1 MTNTD
6 HVIEVINY
14 IFSQQHGNMSGCTLF
29 FFTYKVNITFILVK
43 DKIYHSCAY
52 KNRMA

>member
-1 MTNTD
+1 MAICLA
-6 HVIEVINY
+6 VL
-14 IFSQQHGNMSGCTLF
+14 C

>member
-1 MTNTD
+1 MAICLA
-6 HVIEVINY
+6 VLCFV
-14 IFSQQHGNMSGCTLF
+14 
-29 FFTYKVNITFILVK
+29 FFTYKVNMTLIIVK